1 MKNKWRT
8 SALVLLGM
16 ILAFVGVVAI
26 TGVQCCNSSADGG
39 LMSTADKRPSGN
51 EAAVAVSPEGIS
63 LYTVPLRCPLVTGL
77 GCGSE
82 SKPIMTKLDGDPA
95 VTGAWLNR
103 AGTTLAVLWKENT
116 NVTKRSAAR
125 ASAFQDR
132 PTPNEL
138 SADARDAALKDFL
151 SGTGWYP
158 TAALDELSGQEADI
172 VATRWVGKISAII
185 PLPQKMR
192 EALRCKLSEEMRCR
206 FVGK

>member
-8 SALVLLGM
+8 LALVLAGL

-26 TGVQCCNSSADGG
+26 TGVEGCNSSADGG
-39 LMSTADKRPSGN
+39 PMSTADKRPSGN
-51 EAAVAVSPEGIS
+51 EAAVAASPDRIS
-63 LYTVPLRCPLVTGL
+63 LHAVPLRCPLVAGL

-82 SKPIMTKLDGDPA
+82 SKPIMTKLDGDSA
-95 VTGAWLNR
+95 VAGAWLNH

-116 NVTKRSAAR
+116 SPTKRSEALD
-125 ASAFQDR
+125 SAFQKH

-151 SGTGWYP
+151 SGTAWYRTP
-158 TAALDELSGQEADI
+158 ALDELSGQEADI
-172 VATRWVGKISAII
+172 VATRWVGKITAVI
-185 PLPQKMR
+185 PLPKKMR
-192 EALRCKLSEEMRCR
+192 AALRCKLSEEMRCR